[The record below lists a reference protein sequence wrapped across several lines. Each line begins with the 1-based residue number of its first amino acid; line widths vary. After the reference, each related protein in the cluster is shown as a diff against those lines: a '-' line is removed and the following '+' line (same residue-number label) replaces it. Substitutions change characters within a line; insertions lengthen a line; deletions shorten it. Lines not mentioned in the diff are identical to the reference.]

1 MMSHLANSKVVVA
14 SIASTLEFYKDIL
27 HFHVLFFDER
37 QKAAMVEF
45 DSGQTLLLV
54 EDSNHDVTRW
64 LAPSYHLAEPGE
76 RLYFRGN
83 SSHIDTAKLNQGKV
97 TRIEKEWG
105 DTILEVIDPNG
116 YILSFWEGK
125 ELSSLELLELYE
137 LAPMRLKK
145 ALEGLTEKDL
155 DLVRAPGKWS
165 IRQTVLH
172 MVDSDATSLAMVK
185 FALAEPG
192 RIFHANGYNPDTW
205 VEGLDY
211 QHRSIEGEVALFVA
225 IRKHISGLLYHL
237 PNAMDRT
244 IQISNGPVV
253 TVRERIRLLMSHA
266 LGHIEQILETR
277 RVHGK

>member
-1 MMSHLANSKVVVA
+1 MNHLANIKVVVP

-27 HFHVLFFDER
+27 QFNVLFFDDR

-45 DSGQTLLLV
+45 DSGQNLLLV
-54 EDSNHDVTRW
+54 EDSSLDVTRW
-64 LAPSYHLAEPGE
+64 LAPSYHLVNSGE

-83 SSHIDTAKLNQGKV
+83 SSHIASVKLNEVEV
-97 TRIEKEWG
+97 TKIEKEWG
-105 DTILEVIDPNG
+105 DTILEVTDPNG

-125 ELSSLELLELYE
+125 ELSFLELLEFYE
-137 LAPMRLKK
+137 LAPIRLKK
-145 ALEGLTEKDL
+145 ALEGLNERDL

-172 MVDSDATSLAMVK
+172 MVDSDASSLAMVK

-192 RIFHANGYNPDTW
+192 RIFNANGYNPDTW

-211 QHRSIEGEVALFVA
+211 QHRTIGAEVALFIA
-225 IRKHISGLLYHL
+225 IRKHISGLLRHL

-244 IQISNGPVV
+244 IQISSGPVV

-277 RVHGK
+277 RIHGK